1 MHIPDGYLSP
11 ATCAVMYAAAA
22 PFWSTALRRMRDVV
36 AARTI
41 PMVSLV
47 AAFSFVIM
55 MFNIPLPGGTT
66 GHAIGIGI
74 AAIVLGPW
82 GAMLSISVALAI
94 QALMFGDGGI
104 LALGANCFNIAI
116 AGALVASASYRL
128 VAFRATAGSRRR
140 VVAAAVAGYAA
151 CNVSALL
158 TAVELG
164 LQPMLFH
171 DAAGVPLYAPY
182 PLRIAVPAMMLGH
195 LTIAGLAEAAL
206 AGGVISWLQR
216 AKPAMLVQQSAPP
229 MRWAALRPLMAGLA
243 LLLILTPIG
252 LAASGSAWGEWGAEQ
267 FANAEARREI
277 ERVSQGAPLPD
288 AVPGGMIRWS
298 VIWDAPA
305 SGYALLSD
313 GESGYFLSAVFGAGM
328 ILGVALAVDA
338 SMRRRRLSA

>member
-41 PMVSLV
+41 PLVSLV

-66 GHAIGIGI
+66 GHAIGIGV

-94 QALMFGDGGI
+94 QALLFGDGGI

-116 AGALVASASYRL
+116 AGALVASVAYRIG
-128 VAFRATAGSRRR
+128 AFRAPAGSRRR
-140 VVAAAVAGYAA
+140 IVAAAVAGYAA
-151 CNVSALL
+151 CNVAALL

-164 LQPMLFH
+164 LQPLLFH
-171 DAAGVPLYAPY
+171 DAAGLPLYAPY
-182 PLRIAVPAMMLGH
+182 PLRIALPAMMIGH

-206 AGGVISWLQR
+206 SGGVIAWLQR
-216 AKPAMLVQQSAPP
+216 AKPSMLVHASAPP
-229 MRWAALRPLMAGLA
+229 MRWKTLRPLMAGLA
-243 LLLILTPIG
+243 LLLVLTPIG
-252 LAASGSAWGEWGAEQ
+252 LAANGGAWGEWSVDQLTEPA
-267 FANAEARREI
+267 ARREI
-277 ERVSQGAPLPD
+277 ERVSRGEPLPD
-288 AVPGGMIRWS
+288 STPRGMIRWS
-298 VIWDAPA
+298 AIWDAPA
-305 SGYALLSD
+305 SGYALLRD
-313 GESGYFLSAVFGAGM
+313 GEAGYFLSAILGTGM

-338 SMRRRRLSA
+338 ISRRRRIPA